1 MDKFLTFTI
10 GGLATAAI
18 YAISASGLVVT
29 YTTSGIFN
37 FAHGAFS
44 MMAAFM
50 FWQVHVGWGVPIV
63 PAILLVVFIIGPLFG
78 AVVERVI
85 MRGIE
90 GTTDVVKIV
99 VTISLMIALIGLANV
114 IWDPN
119 VGRAI
124 PAYFS
129 GSTVEILGV
138 VVTYQRLMTLG
149 IAIVVAG
156 ALAVMFRATRLGIAM
171 RAVVDDRSLMMLN
184 GGRPGRISM
193 MSWALGA
200 GMAAIAGVL
209 LAPEQTLSATTLTLL
224 FINSYAVA
232 VVGRLRSLP
241 GVFLGAAI
249 LGLAQSYV
257 IGYLDQSSTLGAL
270 VANVLDSLG
279 IGQLADPL
287 LDPLERVLGQISL
300 RAVAQAL
307 PPIMLFAVMVL
318 QPQDRLKA
326 KGTARRTVPT
336 RAPSLRFALVSAVVF
351 IVSVAALGSLV
362 PGPSLNLLLT
372 GFFTAVVTLSLVP
385 LTGYAGQIS
394 LAQLTFT
401 GIGAVAMGAWGAN
414 GEPWAVL
421 LSVGLCAVVGALVA
435 FPALRLEGIYLA
447 LATAAFALFC
457 SFMVFNQTGI
467 MPGGTRQVPRLDFGV
482 WAIGSDYAQ
491 LVVLAVL
498 FAGIGV
504 GLIVLRGSAW
514 GRRLTA
520 LKDSPI
526 ACATLGLNLT
536 STKVGVFALSAAI
549 AGAAGAVSGSTFLAE
564 SLTLPSSLS
573 ITMIAVVGGIG
584 SVAGAFFG
592 GLLLGAIPIF
602 ATMFAANAIGVFGF
616 VSLSVKDV
624 LAFSPGMMGISLG
637 RDPDGAAPQMA
648 VGYRAAGQSPPTL
661 VLAAVGSV
669 AVWLAARTGAIDGW
683 SFVAAMMVLVFGLVP
698 AAPLYFSPLPGR
710 RTAMALWLVLG
721 VVVAAAIPWSTAIG
735 SNGMRVVAI
744 FAFTFLVVRV
754 GLGVHGN
761 AMSAMPGDHAAA
773 PASPDELG
781 LFAPLTRAEALD
793 AGRVLGI
800 DEELLSTQPSNG
812 AATARAGATA

>member
-1 MDKFLTFTI
+1 MDKFLVFTI

-50 FWQVHVGWGVPIV
+50 FWQVHVGWGVPII
-63 PAILLVVFIIGPLFG
+63 PAIFLVVFVIGPLFG

-90 GTTDVVKIV
+90 GTSDVVKIV
-99 VTISLMIALIGLANV
+99 VTIALMIALIGLANV

-119 VGRAI
+119 VGRPLRPFFDGA
-124 PAYFS
+124 
-129 GSTVEILGV
+129 TTEILGV

-149 IAIVVAG
+149 VAAAVAAG
-156 ALAVMFRATRLGIAM
+156 LAFMFRYTRMGIAM

-193 MSWALGA
+193 LSWALGA

-209 LAPEQTLSATTLTLL
+209 LAPEQTLSASTLTLL

-241 GVFLGAAI
+241 GVFLGAVI

-257 IGYLDQSSTLGAL
+257 IGYLDQATM
-270 VANVLDSLG
+270 
-279 IGQLADPL
+279 IGP
-287 LDPLERVLGQISL
+287 ISL
-300 RAVAQAL
+300 RAVTQAL
-307 PPIMLFAVMVL
+307 PPIMLFVVMVL
-318 QPQDRLKA
+318 QPQDRLTA
-326 KGTARRTVPT
+326 KGTARQAVASRP
-336 RAPSLRFALVSAVVF
+336 PSLRFALVSAAVFVVA
-351 IVSVAALGSLV
+351 VAAIGSLV
-362 PGPSLNLLLT
+362 SGPNLNLLLF

-401 GIGAVAMGAWGAN
+401 GIGAVAMATWGIN
-414 GEPWAVL
+414 GELWAVV

-435 FPALRLEGIYLA
+435 FPALRLQGIYLA
-447 LATAAFALFC
+447 LATAAFAMFC
-457 SFMVFNQTGI
+457 SSMVFNQTTI
-467 MPGGTRQVPRLDFGV
+467 MPGGNRQVPRLS
-482 WAIGSDYAQ
+482 IGPWSIESDYAQ
-491 LVVLAVL
+491 LLLLAVL
-498 FAGIGV
+498 FASIGV
-504 GLIVLRGSAW
+504 LMIALRGSSW

-549 AGAAGAVSGSTFLAE
+549 AGAAGAMSGRTFLAE
-564 SLTLPSSLS
+564 TLTLPSSLS

-602 ATMFAANAIGVFGF
+602 STLFAANAIGVFGF

-624 LAFSPGMMGISLG
+624 LAFSPGLMGISLG

-648 VGYRAAGQSPPTL
+648 AGFKAVSTSPPGMAVT
-661 VLAAVGSV
+661 AVGAIV
-669 AVWLAARTGAIDGW
+669 IWLITRAGLIDGW
-683 SFVAAMMVLVFGLVP
+683 SFLAAMVVFVFGLVP
-698 AAPLYFSPLPGR
+698 VTPLLFAPLPGR
-710 RTAMALWLVLG
+710 RVAMGIWLVLG
-721 VVVAAAIPWSTAIG
+721 VIVAAAIPWGTAID
-735 SNGMRVVAI
+735 SNGMRLLAI
-744 FAFTFLVVRV
+744 LVYVILVVRV
-754 GLGVHGN
+754 ALGIYGDL
-761 AMSAMPGDHAAA
+761 SAVMPA
-773 PASPDELG
+773 PPGGAPSSPDEIG
-781 LFAPLTRAEALD
+781 LTSPLTRADALD
-793 AGRVLGI
+793 AGRALGI
-800 DEELLSTQPSNG
+800 DEELMALRSTNGSG
-812 AATARAGATA
+812 AARQEVPA

>member
-50 FWQVHVGWGVPIV
+50 FWQVHVAWGVPVI
-63 PAILLVVFIIGPLFG
+63 PAVILVVFVIGPLFG
-78 AVVERVI
+78 AAIERVI

-119 VGRAI
+119 VGRPVQAQI
-124 PAYFS
+124 S
-129 GSTVEILGV
+129 GVADILGV
-138 VVTYQRLMTLG
+138 PVSYQRILTMVVA
-149 IAIVVAG
+149 AIVAG
-156 ALAVMFRATRLGIAM
+156 ALAFMFKYTRLGIGM

-200 GMAAIAGVL
+200 GMAAISGVL
-209 LAPEQTLSATTLTLL
+209 LASEQTLSATTLTLL
-224 FINSYAVA
+224 FINAYAVA

-241 GVFLGAAI
+241 GVFLGAVI
-249 LGLAQSYV
+249 LGLSQSYV
-257 IGYLDQSSTLGAL
+257 IGYLDQSSTVG
-270 VANVLDSLG
+270 
-279 IGQLADPL
+279 P
-287 LDPLERVLGQISL
+287 ISL

-307 PPIMLFAVMVL
+307 PAVMLFVVMVL
-318 QPQDRLKA
+318 QPQDRLVA
-326 KGTARRTVPT
+326 KGSTRRTT
-336 RAPSLRFALVSAVVF
+336 PSRPPSQQFALVGGLVF
-351 IVSVAALGSLV
+351 VIVVAALGSLV
-362 PGPSLNLLLT
+362 SGPNLNLLLG

-401 GIGAVAMGAWGAN
+401 GIGAVAMATWGAN

-421 LSVGLCAVVGALVA
+421 LAVGLCAVVGGIVA
-435 FPALRLEGIYLA
+435 FPALRLSGIYLA

-457 SFMVFNQTGI
+457 SSMVFNQTTV
-467 MPGGTRQVPRLDFGV
+467 MPGANRQVPRLSLGPLSID
-482 WAIGSDYAQ
+482 SDYSQ
-491 LVVLAVL
+491 LVLFAVL
-498 FAGIGV
+498 FAVIGN
-504 GLIVLRGSAW
+504 GLILLRRSSW

-520 LKDSPI
+520 MKDSPM

-549 AGAAGAVSGSTFLAE
+549 AGAAGAVSGRTFLAD
-564 SLTLPSSLS
+564 SLSLPGSLS

-592 GLLLGAIPIF
+592 GLLLGAFPIF
-602 ATMFAANAIGVFGF
+602 STMFAANAVGIFGF
-616 VSLSVKDV
+616 VSLSMKDV

-637 RDPDGAAPQMA
+637 RDPDGAAPQLAAGFKA
-648 VGYRAAGQSPPTL
+648 VGQSVPTL
-661 VLAAVGSV
+661 AVTAVGSV
-669 AVWLAARTGAIDGW
+669 VLWVVTRVEMLDKW
-683 SFVAAMMVLVFGLVP
+683 SFVAAMVVFVFAMVPLTPLVF
-698 AAPLYFSPLPGR
+698 APPEMPGR
-710 RTAMALWLVLG
+710 RWAMELWLTFA
-721 VVVAAAIPWSTAIG
+721 VVMAAVIPWATMIE
-735 SNGMRVVAI
+735 SNGMRVVLIIVYTLLTA
-744 FAFTFLVVRV
+744 RV
-754 GLGVHGN
+754 AMGVHGA
-761 AMSAMPGDHAAA
+761 AMEMLPGAA
-773 PASPDELG
+773 PTSTTSPDEMG
-781 LFAPLTRAEALD
+781 LHAPLTYADALD
-793 AGRVLGI
+793 AGRALGI
-800 DEELLSTQPSNG
+800 DEELLAARNGNGTTVSANG
-812 AATARAGATA
+812 AGRPLEVTT

>member
-50 FWQVHVGWGVPIV
+50 FWQVHVAWGVPVI
-63 PAILLVVFIIGPLFG
+63 PAVILVVFVIGPLFG
-78 AVVERVI
+78 ALIERVI

-119 VGRAI
+119 VGRPVQAQI
-124 PAYFS
+124 GGVAD
-129 GSTVEILGV
+129 ILGV
-138 VVTYQRLMTLG
+138 PVSYQRILTMVVA
-149 IAIVVAG
+149 AIVAG
-156 ALAVMFRATRLGIAM
+156 ALAFMFKYTRLGIGM

-200 GMAAIAGVL
+200 GMAAISGVL
-209 LAPEQTLSATTLTLL
+209 LASEQTLSATTLTLL
-224 FINSYAVA
+224 FINAYAVA

-241 GVFLGAAI
+241 GVFLGAVI
-249 LGLAQSYV
+249 LGLSQSYV
-257 IGYLDQSSTLGAL
+257 IGYLDQSSTVG
-270 VANVLDSLG
+270 
-279 IGQLADPL
+279 P
-287 LDPLERVLGQISL
+287 ISL

-307 PPIMLFAVMVL
+307 PAVMLFVVMVL
-318 QPQDRLKA
+318 QPQDRLVA
-326 KGTARRTVPT
+326 KGSTRRTT
-336 RAPSLRFALVSAVVF
+336 PSRPPSQQFALVGGLVF
-351 IVSVAALGSLV
+351 VIVVAALGSLV
-362 PGPSLNLLLT
+362 SGPNLNLLLG

-401 GIGAVAMGAWGAN
+401 GIGAVAMATWGAN

-421 LSVGLCAVVGALVA
+421 LAVGLCAIVGGIVA
-435 FPALRLEGIYLA
+435 FPALRLSGIYLA

-457 SFMVFNQTGI
+457 SSMVFNQTTV
-467 MPGGTRQVPRLDFGV
+467 MPGANRQVPRLSLGPLSID
-482 WAIGSDYAQ
+482 SDYSQ
-491 LVVLAVL
+491 LVLFAVL
-498 FAGIGV
+498 FAVIGN
-504 GLIVLRGSAW
+504 GLILLRRSSW

-520 LKDSPI
+520 MKDSPM

-549 AGAAGAVSGSTFLAE
+549 AGAAGAVSGRTFLAD
-564 SLTLPSSLS
+564 SLSLPGSLS

-592 GLLLGAIPIF
+592 GLLLGAFPIF
-602 ATMFAANAIGVFGF
+602 STMFAANAVGIFGF
-616 VSLSVKDV
+616 VSLSMKDV

-637 RDPDGAAPQMA
+637 RDPDGAAPQLAAGFKA
-648 VGYRAAGQSPPTL
+648 VGQSVPTL
-661 VLAAVGSV
+661 AVAAVGSV
-669 AVWLAARTGAIDGW
+669 ALWVVTRVEMLDKW
-683 SFVAAMMVLVFGLVP
+683 SFVAAMVVFVFAMVPLVPLVF
-698 AAPLYFSPLPGR
+698 APPELPGR
-710 RTAMALWLVLG
+710 RWAMALWLTFA
-721 VVVAAAIPWSTAIG
+721 VVVAAVIPWATAIE
-735 SNGMRVVAI
+735 SNGMRVVLIILYTLISARI
-744 FAFTFLVVRV
+744 AM
-754 GLGVHGN
+754 GVHGA
-761 AMSAMPGDHAAA
+761 AMEMLPGGA
-773 PASPDELG
+773 PTETISPDEMG
-781 LFAPLTRAEALD
+781 LHAPLTHADALD
-793 AGRVLGI
+793 AGRALGI
-800 DEELLSTQPSNG
+800 DEELLTVRNGNG
-812 AATARAGATA
+812 AAVSANGSGRPLEVST

>member
-50 FWQVHVGWGVPIV
+50 FWQVHVAWGVPVI
-63 PAILLVVFIIGPLFG
+63 PAVILVVFVIGPLFG
-78 AVVERVI
+78 AAIERVI

-119 VGRAI
+119 VGRPVQAQI
-124 PAYFS
+124 S
-129 GSTVEILGV
+129 GVADILGV
-138 VVTYQRLMTLG
+138 PVSYQRILTMVVA
-149 IAIVVAG
+149 AIVAG
-156 ALAVMFRATRLGIAM
+156 ALAFMFKYTRLGIGM

-200 GMAAIAGVL
+200 GMAAISGVL
-209 LAPEQTLSATTLTLL
+209 LASEQTLSATTLTLL
-224 FINSYAVA
+224 FINAYAVA

-241 GVFLGAAI
+241 GVFLGAVI

-257 IGYLDQSSTLGAL
+257 IGYLDQSAT
-270 VANVLDSLG
+270 
-279 IGQLADPL
+279 IGP
-287 LDPLERVLGQISL
+287 ISL

-307 PPIMLFAVMVL
+307 PAIMLFVVMVL
-318 QPQDRLKA
+318 QPQDRLVA
-326 KGTARRTVPT
+326 KGSTRRTT
-336 RAPSLRFALVSAVVF
+336 PSRPPSQQFALVGGLVF
-351 IVSVAALGSLV
+351 VIVVAALGSLV
-362 PGPSLNLLLT
+362 SGPNLNLLLG

-401 GIGAVAMGAWGAN
+401 GIGAVAMATWGAN

-421 LSVGLCAVVGALVA
+421 LAVGLCAVVGGIVA
-435 FPALRLEGIYLA
+435 FPALRLSGIYLA

-457 SFMVFNQTGI
+457 SSMVFNQTTV
-467 MPGGTRQVPRLDFGV
+467 MPGANRQVPRLSLGPLSID
-482 WAIGSDYAQ
+482 SDYSQ
-491 LVVLAVL
+491 LVLFAVL
-498 FAGIGV
+498 FAVIGN
-504 GLIVLRGSAW
+504 GLILLRRSSW

-520 LKDSPI
+520 MKDSPM

-549 AGAAGAVSGSTFLAE
+549 AGAAGAVSGRTFLAD
-564 SLTLPSSLS
+564 SLSLPGSLS

-592 GLLLGAIPIF
+592 GLLLGAFPIF
-602 ATMFAANAIGVFGF
+602 STMFAANAVGIFGF
-616 VSLSVKDV
+616 VSLSMKDV

-637 RDPDGAAPQMA
+637 RDPDGAAPQLAAGFKA
-648 VGYRAAGQSPPTL
+648 VGQSVPTL
-661 VLAAVGSV
+661 AVTAVGSV
-669 AVWLAARTGAIDGW
+669 ALWVITRVEMLDKW
-683 SFVAAMMVLVFGLVP
+683 SFVAAMVVFVFAMVPLTPLVF
-698 AAPLYFSPLPGR
+698 APPEMPGR
-710 RTAMALWLVLG
+710 RWAMELWLAVA
-721 VVVAAAIPWSTAIG
+721 VVVAAVIPWATVIE
-735 SNGMRVVAI
+735 SNGMRVVLIIVYTLLTARI
-744 FAFTFLVVRV
+744 AM
-754 GLGVHGN
+754 GVHGA
-761 AMSAMPGDHAAA
+761 AMDMLPGGA
-773 PASPDELG
+773 PTETTSPDEMG
-781 LFAPLTRAEALD
+781 LHAPLTYADALD
-793 AGRVLGI
+793 AGRALGI
-800 DEELLSTQPSNG
+800 DEELLAARNG
-812 AATARAGATA
+812 AAPAPSSNGTGRTLEVTS